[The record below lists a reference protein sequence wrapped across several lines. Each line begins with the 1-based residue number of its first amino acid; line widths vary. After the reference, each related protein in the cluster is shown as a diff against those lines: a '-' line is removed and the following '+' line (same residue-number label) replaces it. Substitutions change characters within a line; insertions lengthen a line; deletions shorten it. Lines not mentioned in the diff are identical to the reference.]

1 MINAENVPKKLRRR
15 IVEIGFGRVLI
26 PGIGIEQIPA
36 LFLCIKLQKLARDTK
51 GKENLT
57 SQHLLGS
64 SWRYN
69 AGV

>member
-36 LFLCIKLQKLARDTK
+36 
-51 GKENLT
+51 
-57 SQHLLGS
+57 
-64 SWRYN
+64 
-69 AGV
+69 